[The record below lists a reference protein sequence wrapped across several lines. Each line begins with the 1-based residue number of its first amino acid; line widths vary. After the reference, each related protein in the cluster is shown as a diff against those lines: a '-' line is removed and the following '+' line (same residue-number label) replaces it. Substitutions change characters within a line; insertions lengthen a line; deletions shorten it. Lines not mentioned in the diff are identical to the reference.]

1 MDVLLLHGKRIRAR
15 KYRLVPKAG
24 LGYPLGH
31 RPFCCCC
38 FFFKFNLCCE
48 NSCRA
53 TACKSK
59 VRYAIILKLRKL
71 QTVFSQI
78 SLESLSM

>member
-1 MDVLLLHGKRIRAR
+1 MYFCFMGREIRAR

-31 RPFCCCC
+31 RLFFFFC

-48 NSCRA
+48 NSCR
-53 TACKSK
+53 TSACKSK

-71 QTVFSQI
+71 QTVFSEI